1 MHITPVATAL
11 ASVSCGIPV
20 IVDNLTMVPLVAKHA
35 ASPALDYVLLDDA
48 LASSAA
54 EITEVSEHGSVPELR
69 FINRGANPVLIVDGQ
84 ELLGA
89 KQNRVV
95 NLTMLVAARSA
106 LTIPVTCVEAGRWRS
121 RSRSFSAAP
130 RTQYASGRAVRMAQ
144 VTRSIVDH
152 GERMSDQPAVWAHIA
167 EKSARMDA
175 RSATSAME
183 QIFKQHERSIE
194 SYVARCV
201 PVEEQCG
208 GLFAIDDR
216 IIGFDLFDNPRTFR
230 KLLPKLVRS
239 YAVDAIDGT
248 SIGLRLKTDRR
259 RSGRGEADSPISH
272 LAPGFLGVVAAAA
285 QQRCAAV
292 GVGDDVRLTGSG
304 IVGAAL
310 VVENEVVH
318 VSAFSS

>member
-1 MHITPVATAL
+1 MNKNPVARALDAVSPGPSICIENLTMLPLVRNGPSPTADYVVLDQAL
-11 ASVSCGIPV
+11 ASG
-20 IVDNLTMVPLVAKHA
+20 T
-35 ASPALDYVLLDDA
+35 
-48 LASSAA
+48 A
-54 EITEVSEHGSVPELR
+54 EIMEVSEHGSVPELR
-69 FINRGANPVLIVDGQ
+69 FVNRGIDPVLIVDGE
-84 ELLGA
+84 ELVGA

-95 NLTMLVAARSA
+95 NLTMLIAAHST
-106 LTIPVTCVEAGRWRS
+106 LTIPVTCVEAGRWRA

-130 RTQYASGRAVRMAQ
+130 RTQYASGRAMRMAQ
-144 VTRSIVDH
+144 VTRSIVDR
-152 GERMSDQPAVWAHIA
+152 GERVSDQSAVWAHIA
-167 EKSARMDA
+167 EKSVRMDA

-183 QIFKQHERSIE
+183 QIFHQHARSLE
-194 SYVARCV
+194 SYVAGCV

-216 IIGFDLFDNPRTFR
+216 IIGFDLFDKPGTFR

-239 YAVDAIDGT
+239 YAVEAIDGT
-248 SIGLRLKTDRR
+248 HIGLRPKPDRR
-259 RSGRGEADSPISH
+259 RSGRGAADSPISH

-292 GVGDDVRLTGSG
+292 GVGDDVRLIADG

-310 VVENEVVH
+310 VVGNDVVH